1 MNYQNLINL
10 KKGETKQLYEQDYM
24 LWIEATTN
32 QLKSKDFDH
41 LDLEHLIEE
50 VESLGIEQRH
60 KVDSYLRQ
68 LLLHLLI
75 YQYWTQEK
83 AYCAREWR
91 GEITNFRNELETLFE
106 SRTLYN
112 YFLEKI
118 DLIYLKARRQAM
130 IKTDLPTTT
139 FPEKCPYTPEDI
151 MNFNFFPE

>member
-1 MNYQNLINL
+1 MNYQNLIDL
-10 KKGETKQLYEQDYM
+10 KIGETKQLYEQDYM

-32 QLKSKDFDH
+32 QLKSKDFEH

-83 AYCAREWR
+83 VYCVRGWR

-112 YFLEKI
+112 YFLEK
-118 DLIYLKARRQAM
+118 LESIYLKARRQAM
-130 IKTDLPTTT
+130 IKTELPAQT